1 MPGAGASGAAPPM
14 TTIGTTI
21 PPRATI
27 RWVAENLMIEG
38 ITRKDAPTP
47 GCWSLLS
54 WVRNGGP
61 DASHIFYTLHYP
73 RLIPIATDSDTR
85 DREPVAAR
93 RPIDIFLRDHVG
105 SLQGPQLVRV
115 EGGCA
120 TGQRGL

>member
-1 MPGAGASGAAPPM
+1 MTHRGRCRLSPHDQLVTAAAVREEAASSPWASVNTELFPHRLFEGRWIRGKSIDQRRLVDQAFLAGRRRSE
-14 TTIGTTI
+14 
-21 PPRATI
+21 REDKN
-27 RWVAENLMIEG
+27 V
-38 ITRKDAPTP
+38 
-47 GCWSLLS
+47 
-54 WVRNGGP
+54 
-61 DASHIFYTLHYP
+61 
-73 RLIPIATDSDTR
+73 SDTR